1 MNQNNMKQMSER
13 EWKIDRRTAG
23 DIEDRIEELASSYV
37 PEWHFDREHPDI
49 GSVIGKLF
57 AGQMEG
63 NIGRYNQVLS
73 RYHTEFINLLGI
85 SLLPAKPAEATVLLR
100 LVQDTGGGGVQ
111 GHPVPCGRRGRGRPD
126 RL

>member
-1 MNQNNMKQMSER
+1 MNQNSMKQMSEKER
-13 EWKIDRRTAG
+13 KIDSRTAG
-23 DIEDRIEELASSYV
+23 EIEDRIEELAASYV

-63 NIGRYNQVLS
+63 NIVQVP
-73 RYHTEFINLLGI
+73 HGI
-85 SLLPAKPAEATVLLR
+85 YQPSGHFSAPGKAGGGHRAPSPGSGH
-100 LVQDTGGGGVQ
+100 DTGSGGAQRDQVSGGQ
-111 GHPVPCGRRGRGRPD
+111 HGRRGPD